1 MVIQT
6 RPLFAD
12 ILGQAAAA
20 ASYMEQLV
28 NQVYRVPDGLRACK
42 RSEISGLAFS
52 ILLDRM
58 TLEMLR
64 LL

>member
-1 MVIQT
+1 MDFPYSFLGNIPLTGSITLLDMVIQT

-28 NQVYRVPDGLRACK
+28 NQVYRVPDSLRAW
-42 RSEISGLAFS
+42 
-52 ILLDRM
+52 
-58 TLEMLR
+58 
-64 LL
+64 